1 MGKANILVS
10 KIISFLF
17 HPLLMPTYALII
29 MFNSNT
35 HFSFMPFEA
44 QRLIYILVFST
55 TFLIPVGII
64 PFLINLRIISNFS
77 LEKSN
82 ERIIPLSITAVS
94 YYFSYYILSRL
105 PVSTLGFIQTMIL
118 GSLVLIILSL
128 IITLKWKISAHLIGI
143 GGLLASMF
151 FYAIY
156 FGANFIFLLI
166 GVSLI
171 SGAVGYARLNLQ
183 VHSPAQV
190 YFGFLTGFIGMFSI
204 LYIGL

>member
-17 HPLLMPTYALII
+17 HPLLMPTFALII

>member
-1 MGKANILVS
+1 MGKSNILIS
-10 KIISFLF
+10 KIISYLF

-35 HFSFMPFEA
+35 HFSYMPFNA

-64 PFLINLRIISNFS
+64 PFLINLRIISNFT

-82 ERIIPLSITAVS
+82 ERIVPLSITAVS

-118 GSLVLIILSL
+118 ASLILIILSL
-128 IITLKWKISAHLIGI
+128 VITLKWKISAHLIGI

-156 FGANFIFLLI
+156 FAANFNFLLI
-166 GVSLI
+166 AVSLVA
-171 SGAVGYARLNLQ
+171 GAVGFARLNLQ

-190 YFGFLTGFIGMFSI
+190 YIGFLTGFIGMLTI